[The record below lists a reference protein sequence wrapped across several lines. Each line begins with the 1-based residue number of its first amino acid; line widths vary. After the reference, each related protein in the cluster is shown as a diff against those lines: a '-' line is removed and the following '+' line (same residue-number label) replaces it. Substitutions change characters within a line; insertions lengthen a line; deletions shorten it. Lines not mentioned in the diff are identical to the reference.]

1 MSGGKGGSTTSTVT
15 IPEYIEAAAQRN
27 LNKAERISQIGYTPY
42 YGPDVA
48 AFTPM
53 QQAGFQNIANTAGAF
68 GMAGAPIDT
77 YSSTG
82 QQMGD
87 IGRSTAGSAFPIGMS
102 QQDIMGG
109 MGPATTYAGGVQGYS
124 SAPIY
129 EQSLATLG
137 QQRPG
142 QKAYID
148 SFFIDPYAGGAAAGN
163 FAPIDYTS
171 YGTMADQAAANRANE
186 LAIAQAGRV
195 PSSTLTQEE
204 MMQLGD
210 VVAPGSGYNPA
221 TDILTDEQR
230 AYVNNPANVDAR
242 IAQEDLAMSIT
253 GDANSNIIDAG
264 KGLFNVEPSFDSPSS
279 AGSYGGSLVTGGLS
293 GDFTPIPGIA
303 GNIADNI
310 VATVAPEYAMGQQ
323 GKDFAA
329 SGGSTYDPNKVTT
342 NPMTGKTTTGGYD
355 FDPNKFSSDYGSSNK
370 TTAPKTSGGSSSSSQ
385 TIKSADTL
393 SAIAKR
399 EGTTVNEIMKAN
411 PQIKDKNKIQAGASI
426 SIPKAAPAPVSSGSS
441 SSGSSSGSSSSS
453 SSSSGGGGTVLCTA
467 YASMGYLP
475 ADIWSL
481 DTRYGIKRFRQ
492 DPVMVSGYRLWASPI
507 AEFIKTDTLA
517 AKAVRA
523 ALWPMV
529 RVWAEEMAHQMKPE
543 KYSGNKFGKLVMAMG
558 EPFSYAVGAT
568 LLKRNAQKEL

>member
-1 MSGGKGGSTTSTVT
+1 MSGGKGGSTTSSVT

-68 GMAGAPIDT
+68 GMAAPT
-77 YSSTG
+77 T
-82 QQMGD
+82 
-87 IGRSTAGSAFPIGMS
+87 

-148 SFFIDPYAGGAAAGN
+148 SFFIDPYSGGGSYGN
-163 FAPIDYTS
+163 FAPIDYTA
-171 YGTMADQAAANRANE
+171 YGTMADQAAAQRDND
-186 LAIAQAGRV
+186 LAIAQAGQV
-195 PSSTLTQEE
+195 PSSTITQEE
-204 MMQLGD
+204 TMRLGD
-210 VVAPGSGYNPA
+210 VVAPGSGYNPV

-264 KGLFNVEPSFDSPSS
+264 KGLLNIEPSFDSPSS

-293 GDFTPIPGIA
+293 GNLTGIPGVT

-310 VATVAPEYAMGQQ
+310 VASVAPEYAIGLQGQN
-323 GKDFAA
+323 FAE
-329 SGGSTYDPNKVTT
+329 SGGSTYDPNMAIT

-355 FDPNKFSSDYGSSNK
+355 FDPTAFSSDYGVGEIPVGVSPATPIPDASVYSTPADASSPTASESQAPTIDDLRVPGTSTISVNK
-370 TTAPKTSGGSSSSSQ
+370 D
-385 TIKSADTL
+385 DTPAVGAV
-393 SAIAKR
+393 SDDGNWQQVVNPGTNAITR
-399 EGTTVNEIMKAN
+399 QWVG
-411 PQIKDKNKIQAGASI
+411 D
-426 SIPKAAPAPVSSGSS
+426 
-441 SSGSSSGSSSSS
+441 SSSSS
-453 SSSSGGGGTVLCTA
+453 SDNGGGGSSSDSGGTVLCTA

-507 AEFIKTDTLA
+507 AKFIKTDTLA

-529 RVWAEEMAHQMKPE
+529 RVWAEEMAHRMKPE

>member
-53 QQAGFQNIANTAGAF
+53 QQAGFQNIADTAGAF
-68 GMAGAPIDT
+68 GMAAPT
-77 YSSTG
+77 
-82 QQMGD
+82 
-87 IGRSTAGSAFPIGMS
+87 S

-148 SFFIDPYAGGAAAGN
+148 SFFIDPYSGGGSYGN

-171 YGTMADQAAANRANE
+171 YGTMADQAAANRAND
-186 LAIAQAGRV
+186 LAIAQAGQV
-195 PSSTLTQEE
+195 PSSTITQEE
-204 MMQLGD
+204 TMRLGD
-210 VVAPGSGYNPA
+210 VVAPGSGYNPV

-230 AYVNNPANVDAR
+230 AYVSDPANVDAR

-310 VATVAPEYAMGQQ
+310 VASVSPEYAIEQQ
-323 GKDFAA
+323 GQNFAE
-329 SGGSTYDPNKVTT
+329 SGGSTYDPNKVIT
-342 NPMTGKTTTGGYD
+342 NKITGGTSTGGYN
-355 FDPNKFSSDYGSSNK
+355 FNPNAFSSDYGSANFEFSDPVF
-370 TTAPKTSGGSSSSSQ
+370 PKTAALYDGPAVASDMPDTSMTAIPGYTTPAVQAIDDLKVPGTSTLSVNKSDTPAVGAVSDDGNWQQVVNPGTNAITRQWVGDSSSSSNDSGGGGSSSDS
-385 TIKSADTL
+385 
-393 SAIAKR
+393 
-399 EGTTVNEIMKAN
+399 
-411 PQIKDKNKIQAGASI
+411 
-426 SIPKAAPAPVSSGSS
+426 
-441 SSGSSSGSSSSS
+441 
-453 SSSSGGGGTVLCTA
+453 GGTVLCTA

-507 AEFIKTDTLA
+507 AKFIKTDTLA

-529 RVWAEEMAHQMKPE
+529 RVWAEEMAYQMKPE

-568 LLKRNAQKEL
+568 LLKRNVQKEL

>member
-53 QQAGFQNIANTAGAF
+53 QQAGFQNIADTAGAF
-68 GMAGAPIDT
+68 GMAAPT
-77 YSSTG
+77 T
-82 QQMGD
+82 
-87 IGRSTAGSAFPIGMS
+87 

-163 FAPIDYTS
+163 FAPIDYTA
-171 YGTMADQAAANRANE
+171 YGTMADQATAERQNQLNIAALQRP
-186 LAIAQAGRV
+186 

-204 MMQLGD
+204 TMRLGNI
-210 VVAPGSGYNPA
+210 VAPGSGYNPM
-221 TDILTDEQR
+221 TDKLTAEQQ
-230 AYVNNPANVDAR
+230 AYVNDPANVAAR

-264 KGLFNVEPSFDSPSS
+264 KGLFNVEPSFESPSS

-293 GDFTPIPGIA
+293 RDFTPIPGIT

-329 SGGSTYDPNKVTT
+329 SGGSTYDPNKVIT
-342 NPMTGKTTTGGYD
+342 NKITGETTTGG
-355 FDPNKFSSDYGSSNK
+355 
-370 TTAPKTSGGSSSSSQ
+370 
-385 TIKSADTL
+385 
-393 SAIAKR
+393 
-399 EGTTVNEIMKAN
+399 
-411 PQIKDKNKIQAGASI
+411 
-426 SIPKAAPAPVSSGSS
+426 
-441 SSGSSSGSSSSS
+441 
-453 SSSSGGGGTVLCTA
+453 
-467 YASMGYLP
+467 
-475 ADIWSL
+475 
-481 DTRYGIKRFRQ
+481 
-492 DPVMVSGYRLWASPI
+492 
-507 AEFIKTDTLA
+507 
-517 AKAVRA
+517 
-523 ALWPMV
+523 
-529 RVWAEEMAHQMKPE
+529 
-543 KYSGNKFGKLVMAMG
+543 
-558 EPFSYAVGAT
+558 
-568 LLKRNAQKEL
+568 

>member
-1 MSGGKGGSTTSTVT
+1 MSGGKGGSTTSSVT

-68 GMAGAPIDT
+68 GMAAPT
-77 YSSTG
+77 T
-82 QQMGD
+82 
-87 IGRSTAGSAFPIGMS
+87 

-171 YGTMADQAAANRANE
+171 YGTMADQATAERQNQLNIAALQRP
-186 LAIAQAGRV
+186 

-204 MMQLGD
+204 TMRLGNI
-210 VVAPGSGYNPA
+210 VAPGSGYNPM
-221 TDILTDEQR
+221 TDTLTAEQQ
-230 AYVNNPANVDAR
+230 AYVNDPANVAAR

-264 KGLFNVEPSFDSPSS
+264 KGLFNVEPSFESPSS

-293 GDFTPIPGIA
+293 GDFTPIPGIT

-329 SGGSTYDPNKVTT
+329 SGGSTYDPNKVIT
-342 NPMTGKTTTGGYD
+342 NKITGETTTGGYD
-355 FDPNKFSSDYGSSNK
+355 FDPNKFSSDYGAVEIPVGVSPAVLMPDGSVYSTPTDASSP
-370 TTAPKTSGGSSSSSQ
+370 TAPEPKTPTIDDLRVPGTSTISVNKDDTPAVGAVSDDGNWQAVVNPGTNAITRQWVGDSSSSSN
-385 TIKSADTL
+385 D
-393 SAIAKR
+393 
-399 EGTTVNEIMKAN
+399 
-411 PQIKDKNKIQAGASI
+411 
-426 SIPKAAPAPVSSGSS
+426 SG
-441 SSGSSSGSSSSS
+441 GGG
-453 SSSSGGGGTVLCTA
+453 SSSGGGGTVLCTA

-507 AEFIKTDTLA
+507 AKFIKTDTLA